1 MPEPTEPLAPRQAA
15 EIVIETIMQMVQEGR
30 PLMQRVL
37 PEGEQPVFWE
47 HYPDNDARD
56 VKNLGRWYYHVH
68 PAGDRDKDE
77 HGHFH
82 LFLHRTQLDDDSG
95 EWSEPANKSEKRA
108 NVVHIAGLSIDHS
121 GIPRSWF
128 VTNRWVTDEW
138 LYPSQKVIDH
148 LLLYNVDDTAEDR
161 IVNRFL
167 TAMVAMYRGEIADLL
182 KKRDFKFSEIGVSPD
197 NPDNWENKEHDVL
210 ASIPI
215 DLDAKLE
222 ELGLA

>member
-1 MPEPTEPLAPRQAA
+1 MPKPTEPLAPRQAA
-15 EIVIETIMQMVQEGR
+15 EIVVETIMQMVKEGR

-37 PEGEQPVFWE
+37 PEDEQPVFWE

>member
-210 ASIPI
+210 
-215 DLDAKLE
+215 D
-222 ELGLA
+222 G